1 MLKATLLLSGA
12 ALAASLVFGGG
23 TRHGTLSDVVPEA
36 VALPLLVVA
45 GPAGLKALRRQP
57 VAAYL
62 FAGVI
67 ALFIL
72 QLVPLPPGIWTVL
85 PGREKLV
92 QFYNA
97 AGMPLPWQPL
107 SLSPGETWRSGLA
120 LLPALTL
127 FLATLTLSRAER
139 QVLLAVAVVLGV
151 LSVPLGILQV
161 LGGAESPLYFFQYTN
176 HGSAVG
182 FFANANHY
190 AVFCC
195 MLIPLA
201 AALVS
206 ERAKRITVP
215 PLAIFAGVAFAFLLG
230 LALSRSRS
238 ALVLGLLS
246 VLATFGLIL
255 REPLRR
261 ALTRRMRWVVAV
273 VAAAAVLPI
282 VLAMGLLA
290 ILSRFEVQQVTADA
304 RWTMAGVTWQALR
317 SYFPIGS
324 GLGTFERVYQLH
336 EPAQAVMWELIN
348 HAHNDWLELILE
360 TGAAGLV
367 LVIAFFVWCGRAW
380 ARSLASEDAF
390 DRRIGQAAGIAIAL
404 VSLHSL
410 WDYPLRTIALST
422 LFGLCCALL
431 IEAPEPMTSRGR
443 GRSQQGH
450 SRSVGARSRPEPP
463 IFVDP
468 AVRASACMRA
478 ASSFPPLA
486 YGPRSLSARERS
498 SSLR

>member
-1 MLKATLLLSGA
+1 LHKATLLLSGA
-12 ALAASLVFGGG
+12 ALAASLIFGGG
-23 TRHGTLSDVVPEA
+23 TRQATFSDVVPELM
-36 VALPLLVVA
+36 ALPLLIVA

-57 VAAYL
+57 LLACL

-67 ALFIL
+67 TLFVL
-72 QLVPLPPGIWTVL
+72 QLLPLPPNIWSRL

-92 QFYNA
+92 QFYIV

-107 SLSPGETWRSGLA
+107 SLSPGGTWRAGLA
-120 LLPALTL
+120 FLPALTL
-127 FLATLTLSRAER
+127 FLGTLTLSRAER
-139 QVLLAVAVVLGV
+139 QVLLAIAVVLGV
-151 LSVPLGILQV
+151 LSVPLGMLQV
-161 LGGAESPLYFFQYTN
+161 LGGEESALYFFQYTN

-195 MLIPLA
+195 VLIPFA
-201 AALVS
+201 AALLS
-206 ERAKRITVP
+206 KPAKRSTVP
-215 PLAIFAGVAFAFLLG
+215 PLAIFAMVAFALLLG
-230 LALSRSRS
+230 LAMSRSRS
-238 ALVLGLLS
+238 ALVLGVLS
-246 VLATFGLIL
+246 VLATFALIL
-255 REPLRR
+255 REPLRG
-261 ALTRRMRWVVAV
+261 ALTRRMRWLVAIV
-273 VAAAAVLPI
+273 GLAAVLPI
-282 VLAMGLLA
+282 VMAMGLLA
-290 ILSRFEVQQVTADA
+290 VLSRFEVQQVTADA
-304 RWTMAGVTWQALR
+304 RWTMARVTWQALR
-317 SYFPIGS
+317 VHFPLGS

-336 EPAQAVMWELIN
+336 EPAQAAMWEVIN

-360 TGAAGLV
+360 TGAVGLV

-443 GRSQQGH
+443 GRSQKEH
-450 SRSVGARSRPEPP
+450 SRSVGARSRAEPP
-463 IFVDP
+463 IIVDP

-478 ASSFPPLA
+478 ASS
-486 YGPRSLSARERS
+486 
-498 SSLR
+498 